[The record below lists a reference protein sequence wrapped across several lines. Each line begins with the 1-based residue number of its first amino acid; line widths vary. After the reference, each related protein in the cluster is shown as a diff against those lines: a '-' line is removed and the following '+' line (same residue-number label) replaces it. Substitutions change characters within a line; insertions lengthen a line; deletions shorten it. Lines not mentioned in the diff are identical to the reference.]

1 MFKNLRKSKET
12 QVTNNKI
19 IIKDISTDLIPIT
32 GSNQFAI
39 ILHNLL
45 SPEECTNLIKR
56 AESYGYDDALIQ
68 GPGGK
73 EILRSDIRSCG
84 RCIIDDEIFANDLY
98 ARILNALEK
107 RPDLV
112 HKIMHA
118 PWITSSTSK
127 LNRSTSLSSATAS
140 MILNDNEPQTVI
152 AVGLNERMRFLKYQ
166 PGHFFRPHQD
176 NRFVR
181 GPDAGSKA
189 GEISYTTVQL
199 YLNDKFKGGTT
210 RFLCGKRY
218 YDVKPKV
225 RSVLIFDHDILHEGS
240 KVVGGTKYSVRT
252 DIMFRATS
260 STADDREESEKQQ
273 QKQQQRRVTSSVA
286 SLTES
291 DPLGIFS
298 TVPQAM

>member
-39 ILHNLL
+39 ILHNIL

-56 AESYGYDDALIQ
+56 AEGYGYDDALIQ

-107 RPDLV
+107 RHDLV

-127 LNRSTSLSSATAS
+127 LNRST
-140 MILNDNEPQTVI
+140 
-152 AVGLNERMRFLKYQ
+152 
-166 PGHFFRPHQD
+166 
-176 NRFVR
+176 
-181 GPDAGSKA
+181 
-189 GEISYTTVQL
+189 
-199 YLNDKFKGGTT
+199 
-210 RFLCGKRY
+210 
-218 YDVKPKV
+218 
-225 RSVLIFDHDILHEGS
+225 
-240 KVVGGTKYSVRT
+240 
-252 DIMFRATS
+252 
-260 STADDREESEKQQ
+260 
-273 QKQQQRRVTSSVA
+273 
-286 SLTES
+286 
-291 DPLGIFS
+291 
-298 TVPQAM
+298 